1 MTRQNGKQKIKNK
14 RKKLKKKK
22 TMDDLER
29 DLGSP
34 KNA

>member
-1 MTRQNGKQKIKNK
+1 MESR
-14 RKKLKKKK
+14 KLKTRGRNLKREK